1 MESRSPEKM
10 GISSASPTKETT
22 FNHATLVPVIR
33 TRDFLAAGRFDVGF
47 ICTFSDRKKMQRTL
61 LHRTLIKHMVKS
73 EMTPKNSVDFWKQQ
87 VWNLEL
93 ISSVFSLSITTPTML
108 VSWEAIT
115 ET

>member
-1 MESRSPEKM
+1 MRSIYK
-10 GISSASPTKETT
+10 
-22 FNHATLVPVIR
+22 FR
-33 TRDFLAAGRFDVGF
+33 
-47 ICTFSDRKKMQRTL
+47 DRKKMQRTL
-61 LHRTLIKHMVKS
+61 LHRTLIEHMAKS

-115 ET
+115 EI